1 MAPSSQNGS
10 DSNRSTWRMIGEY
23 SGLAVTLPGA
33 VVIGYLIGYLVDR
46 SFHTGR
52 IFTLVFLFL
61 GGIAG
66 LIEIVRVASRWQN
79 RDQESGPQ
87 EPPHQEQHRQAPF
100 HEPPHDR
107 SKRS

>member
-1 MAPSSQNGS
+1 
-10 DSNRSTWRMIGEY
+10 MIGEY

-33 VVIGYLIGYLVDR
+33 VVIGYLIGYLMDR

-52 IFTLVFLFL
+52 TFTLIFLFL

-79 RDQESGPQ
+79 RDQQPSHPERPSGPN
-87 EPPHQEQHRQAPF
+87 
-100 HEPPHDR
+100 R
-107 SKRS
+107 SGPNR